1 VESNLKKLVIK
12 IKKNMNTSINKIIL
26 LLSLVVT
33 FTSCNQGPTLQT
45 YYVDNELK
53 PGFTSLDI
61 PTSFLNIEPTSLT
74 EEQRE
79 AYDSVDK
86 LNMLAFVLDE
96 NNKETYDLELANIK
110 TILNDPKY
118 EELMRG
124 GNTTDG
130 KFVVKFLGDEDDID
144 ELILF
149 GNANDKG
156 FAVVRVLGS
165 HMNVN
170 KIMKLSSVLDK
181 ANIDDS
187 QIGQFAD
194 FFK

>member
-1 VESNLKKLVIK
+1 
-12 IKKNMNTSINKIIL
+12 MNTSINKIIL

-61 PTSFLNIEPTSLT
+61 PTSFLNIEATSLT